1 MATIKQILTP
11 NEIKH
16 ILLII
21 HQPNFVYSQPSQINP
36 ARRIHS
42 TYNHSTY
49 KKFIPSS
56 LKKKSYIR
64 IKLFIQELIFY
75 DKSIYPSIKKLT
87 ETKKE
92 IKLYHVYVYYTIH
105 IPYVIHLKKL
115 QFE

>member
-36 ARRIHS
+36 ARRIHSTYNHS

-87 ETKKE
+87 ETKKRNKNY
-92 IKLYHVYVYYTIH
+92 IMYMYTTQYIFH
-105 IPYVIHLKKL
+105 M
-115 QFE
+115 

>member
-42 TYNHSTY
+42 TY

-56 LKKKSYIR
+56 LQKNHYIR

-92 IKLYHVYVYYTIH
+92 IKIISCICILHNTYSICDSFEETTI
-105 IPYVIHLKKL
+105 
-115 QFE
+115 